1 MNTRDHIEATG
12 VPLGCCPTKDE
23 WDERVRQT
31 ENQQWQTA
39 QILSE
44 MAIKAQMLIHDM
56 DRDTAKSWINKA
68 LKKSE

>member
-1 MNTRDHIEATG
+1 MNTRNQIEATG
-12 VPLGCCPTKDE
+12 VPLGCSATRGE
-23 WDERVRQT
+23 WDELVRQT

-56 DRDTAKSWINKA
+56 DRATAKSWINEA

>member
-1 MNTRDHIEATG
+1 MNARNHIEATG

-23 WDERVRQT
+23 WDERVSQR

-39 QILSE
+39 QILSDI
-44 MAIKAQMLIHDM
+44 AIKAQMLIHDM
-56 DRDTAKSWINKA
+56 DRDTAKYWIIKA